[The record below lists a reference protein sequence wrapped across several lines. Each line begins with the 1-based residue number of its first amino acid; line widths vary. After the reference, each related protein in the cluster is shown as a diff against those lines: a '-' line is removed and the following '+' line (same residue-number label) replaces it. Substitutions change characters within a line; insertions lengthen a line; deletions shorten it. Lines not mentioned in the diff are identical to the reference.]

1 MLTGTPFIP
10 ETITVHLGTPDSAA
24 PNVTLDFSSYVKNVA
39 SSEIFPTWPE
49 NALRANI
56 YAITTFAL
64 NRIYTEWYR
73 SRGYD
78 FDITATTQYDQK
90 FINGRE
96 YFQNIS
102 YLVDE
107 LFNDYVRRQG
117 TVEPLFTA
125 FCNGTTTTCEGL
137 SQWGTVDLANRG
149 LTPYEILQYYYGS
162 DIDIVKNAPVR
173 TALPSYPGMVLRV
186 GSAGNDIRS
195 LQIYLNRISGNYPA
209 IPKIPSADGIYDQ
222 ATENAVK
229 VFQQV
234 FGLSVTGEVDQA
246 TWYRITYI
254 YTSVKKIAE
263 LNSEGVRWDE
273 IETQY
278 TEDLKIGMQS
288 VEVSIL
294 QYYLAVIG
302 AYYAAVEPVEIT
314 GYFGEKTE
322 RSVKSFQRVFGLPQ
336 TGEVDRATRND
347 LYRAYQGI
355 VESVP
360 PKYTAVALY
369 PGTVLREGVS
379 GDSVKLIQEYLT
391 FINRTYSNIP
401 AVNNTGYFGPLTR
414 QSVTAFQRQ
423 FGINPTGI
431 VGAVTWDK
439 IAEVYSDLRY
449 SFDKRPYQEPGYTI
463 TG

>member
-1 MLTGTPFIP
+1 M
-10 ETITVHLGTPDSAA
+10 
-24 PNVTLDFSSYVKNVA
+24 
-39 SSEIFPTWPE
+39 
-49 NALRANI
+49 
-56 YAITTFAL
+56 
-64 NRIYTEWYR
+64 
-73 SRGYD
+73 
-78 FDITATTQYDQK
+78 
-90 FINGRE
+90 
-96 YFQNIS
+96 
-102 YLVDE
+102 
-107 LFNDYVRRQG
+107 
-117 TVEPLFTA
+117 
-125 FCNGTTTTCEGL
+125 
-137 SQWGTVDLANRG
+137 
-149 LTPYEILQYYYGS
+149 QYYYGS

-263 LNSEGVRWDE
+263 LDSEGVRWDE

-449 SFDKRPYQEPGYTI
+449 GFDKRPYQEPGYTI